1 MSEKRQ
7 RVERA
12 GASGD
17 GPAAIA
23 IAALSAVL
31 IIFVIIRLV

>member
-1 MSEKRQ
+1 MNEKRQ
-7 RVERA
+7 RVERT

-23 IAALSAVL
+23 IAALSVLL
-31 IIFVIIRLV
+31 IIFVISRLV